1 MHTKI
6 EPRVEELLESLSPDL
21 TAPSKTSSRKRNSLH
36 RRLGWQSIT
45 ILVLTNIVALAV
57 IGFLGFLWFANLEDG
72 VWHRI
77 MVNGWATRA
86 VSFATLVLRSAIDL
100 QAGVAA
106 AMLAALVLESSTV
119 RLRDAARISTMRAGS
134 PQPRALLDI
143 IPAMSSS
150 ECRFFRLG
158 LVGALDPV
166 FEKRIPLTMF
176 CIATGYGGAVL
187 LLFATTTL
195 LQFSSTI
202 LLSDLDLG
210 QLPSLAANR
219 SASYDFVYTA
229 HGIPLP
235 DANKSDPAQGYYHYT
250 GRVTYPIQLRGPT
263 WSRNPPAFPAFA
275 EYSRPISSP
284 QGVDDTGV
292 LLRAFLPFADAQSR
306 ESIRNYSGI
315 AQVLDSRVCYP
326 VQVQVQVYLLMIA
339 GILSSPTNLWNFC
352 GHCEMVLSRRNRS
365 CRRCSSRHTRTFSR

>member
-1 MHTKI
+1 
-6 EPRVEELLESLSPDL
+6 
-21 TAPSKTSSRKRNSLH
+21 
-36 RRLGWQSIT
+36 
-45 ILVLTNIVALAV
+45 
-57 IGFLGFLWFANLEDG
+57 
-72 VWHRI
+72 
-77 MVNGWATRA
+77 
-86 VSFATLVLRSAIDL
+86 
-100 QAGVAA
+100 
-106 AMLAALVLESSTV
+106 
-119 RLRDAARISTMRAGS
+119 
-134 PQPRALLDI
+134 
-143 IPAMSSS
+143 MS
-150 ECRFFRLG
+150 CL
-158 LVGALDPV
+158 
-166 FEKRIPLTMF
+166 
-176 CIATGYGGAVL
+176 ATGYAGAVL

-219 SASYDFVYTA
+219 SASYDFAYTA

-235 DANKSDPAQGYYHYT
+235 DANKSHPAQGYYHYT

-326 VQVQVQVYLLMIA
+326 IYFPLQLYLLTIA
-339 GILSSPTNLWNFC
+339 GIVSSSTNQRHL
-352 GHCEMVLSRRNRS
+352 CEYRELVLSRRHRS
-365 CRRCSSRHTRTFSR
+365 CRWCTSRHTRTFHR